1 MSDFTKL
8 TTKAARVG
16 YIRHKLATE
25 ASWALRGLVRIYEN
39 QTLDEQT
46 SEDTRHDNGIGFTSA
61 DGHFMTSMAKQY
73 IARGS
78 LSEKQ
83 MKRVFKNMPKYARQL
98 EKEASR

>member
-1 MSDFTKL
+1 VYKRQ
-8 TTKAARVG
+8 ARVG
-16 YIRHKLATE
+16 YIRHHLATNRT
-25 ASWALRGLVRIYEN
+25 WALRGLVRIYEN
-39 QTLDEQT
+39 QTEDEKV

>member
-16 YIRHKLATE
+16 YIRHKLTTE

-39 QTLDEQT
+39 QTEDEKV

-61 DGHFMTSMAKQY
+61 DGHFMTSVAKQY
-73 IARGS
+73 IAHGS

-83 MKRVFKNMPKYARQL
+83 MKKVFKNMPKYARQL
-98 EKEASR
+98 EGAVK

>member
-1 MSDFTKL
+1 MSYADLKTQ
-8 TTKAARVG
+8 AARVG
-16 YIRHKLATE
+16 YIRHHLATNRT
-25 ASWALRGLVRIYEN
+25 WALRGLVRIYEN
-39 QTLDEQT
+39 QTEDEKV